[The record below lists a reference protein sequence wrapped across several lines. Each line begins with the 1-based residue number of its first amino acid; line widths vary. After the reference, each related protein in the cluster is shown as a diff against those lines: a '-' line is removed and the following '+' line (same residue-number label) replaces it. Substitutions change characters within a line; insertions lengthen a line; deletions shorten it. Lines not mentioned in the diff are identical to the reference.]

1 MDKYSNQQPNKEG
14 KFFVIEGID
23 GCGKDTQI
31 EQVSKELSKMG
42 YKVYITNEPS
52 YTGIGAL
59 IRESLKNG
67 LKDMNPKALSLL
79 YIADRINHCD
89 DMRKYKEEGY
99 IVISSRYFWSN
110 LAYNTDGTPIEM
122 ERLLNKNL
130 SEGIMIPD
138 GLIYLDIS
146 AEESIR
152 RMSKSR
158 EELDA
163 FENIEKQRKVH
174 DNYQLAIN
182 EPIPFM
188 GSTFVVDGTSSK
200 DDITNSIVSHIVAQ
214 MSKS

>member
-1 MDKYSNQQPNKEG
+1 MDKCLNQQPNKEG

-31 EQVSKELSKMG
+31 EQVSKELSKLG

-52 YTGIGAL
+52 YEGIGAL

-67 LKDMNPKALSLL
+67 LKGMNPKALSLL

-89 DMRKYKEEGY
+89 ELKKYIDEGY

-122 ERLLNKNL
+122 ERVLNKNL
-130 SEGIMIPD
+130 SEGILIPD

-146 AEESIR
+146 PEESIR
-152 RMSKSR
+152 RMSKGR

-163 FENIEKQRKVH
+163 FENIEKQRKTH
-174 DNYQLAIN
+174 DNYQLAMN
-182 EPIPFM
+182 M
-188 GSTFVVDGTSSK
+188 MCLGSIFVVDGTSSK
-200 DDITNSIVSHIVAQ
+200 DDITNSIVSHIIAQ
-214 MSKS
+214 MGKE